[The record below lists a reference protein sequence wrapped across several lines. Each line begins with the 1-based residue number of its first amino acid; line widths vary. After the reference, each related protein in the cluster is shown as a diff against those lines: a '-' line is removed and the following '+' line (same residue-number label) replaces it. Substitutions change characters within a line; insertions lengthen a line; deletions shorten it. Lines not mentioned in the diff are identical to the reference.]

1 MYSWWVCLLQ
11 PKDETN
17 DTTKFD
23 WILLSVA
30 LTGQYGL
37 FNMAHFFLAVKYQ
50 AIAKHVPAKIDGR
63 EQEEET
69 TCDVATYWALVA
81 SNILSVSLR
90 GISFAFLYIDYN
102 VTNTE
107 PSPLL
112 KSLKVVS
119 TFWMV
124 ICQIISGI
132 MLVKGVNTI
141 REFF

>member
-11 PKDETN
+11 PKVDETN

-102 VTNTE
+102 VT
-107 PSPLL
+107 
-112 KSLKVVS
+112 
-119 TFWMV
+119 
-124 ICQIISGI
+124 
-132 MLVKGVNTI
+132 
-141 REFF
+141 